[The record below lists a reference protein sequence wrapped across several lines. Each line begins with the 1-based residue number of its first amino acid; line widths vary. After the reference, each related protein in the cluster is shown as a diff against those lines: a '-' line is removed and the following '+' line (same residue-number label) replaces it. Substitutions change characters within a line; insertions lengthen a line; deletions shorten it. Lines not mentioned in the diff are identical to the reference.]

1 MVTRVRA
8 RLGIEFEA
16 TGGDV
21 VRARLRLGT
30 WVDMID
36 SGRARVRLIGF
47 AADDGDG
54 GVYGTRANRAR
65 LGCGFG
71 RFGAGGEAARALGTG
86 SFEAAG
92 GDGRGRA
99 RFGTGLLEAAADSD
113 GRARARLGRMV
124 TMAMMMAQWR
134 RRC

>member
-1 MVTRVRA
+1 
-8 RLGIEFEA
+8 
-16 TGGDV
+16 
-21 VRARLRLGT
+21 
-30 WVDMID
+30 MID

-65 LGCGFG
+65 LGRGFG

-92 GDGRGRA
+92 GDGRRRA
-99 RFGTGLLEAAADSD
+99 RLGTGLLEAAADSH